1 MKYLLALAFIL
12 PFFSCALLGALMWLK
27 QYQNEVF
34 YSRLTVLVFVFNIV
48 AFVVLTG
55 VNLLT
60 DTWISHHFLAGIV
73 PKQKSWPFEIS
84 LDIYSGILIIFY
96 CLLFFLIAIFSRR
109 YLHRD
114 PGYFRFYFFL
124 NLFGAGVQTILI
136 ASNLG
141 LLIIG
146 WELVGVASAMLI
158 SFFYE
163 RGKPVEHGLRAF
175 FTYRLCDVGFVIA
188 MLLLHTTH
196 SSAWFEKG
204 VNGTLQTL
212 SVSPDSGLVFV
223 LGLALVWAAAGKS
236 AQLPFSGWLPRAME
250 GPTPSSAIFY
260 GAISVH
266 LGAFLLL
273 RCAPLIEASILLK
286 ALIIIIAL
294 ATAVH
299 STLIGRVQTDIK
311 SSLAYASLTQV
322 SVIWIEIAL
331 GFYALA
337 VLHMIGH
344 GAVRSLQILKSPSAL
359 HDHQHLE
366 EALGSQIP
374 PKARHLETLVP
385 KSLHYWLYRQ
395 SLDRGF
401 AEAIIRNWLFLPITN
416 ILGWFEKLDQKW
428 VGIINKTSKM

>member
-1 MKYLLALAFIL
+1 MKYLLVTLFVL
-12 PFFSCALLGALMWLK
+12 PFISCALLGLLMWVK
-27 QYQNEVF
+27 RYQNEVF
-34 YSRLTVLVFVFNIV
+34 YSRTTVFIFAFNIL
-48 AFVVLTG
+48 AFVVLLASSLTG
-55 VNLLT
+55 DSLIHFHNLP
-60 DTWISHHFLAGIV
+60 GIV
-73 PKQKSWPFEIS
+73 LDQGHWPFGIS
-84 LDIYSGILIIFY
+84 LDVYSGILVIFY
-96 CLLFFLIAIFSRR
+96 CLLISLIAIFSRR

-136 ASNLG
+136 ASTLD

-146 WELVGVASAMLI
+146 WELVGIASAMLI

-163 RGKPVEHGLRAF
+163 RAKPVEHGLRAF
-175 FTYRLCDVGFVIA
+175 FTYRICDLGFVVA
-188 MLLLHTTH
+188 LLVLHATH
-196 SSAWFEKG
+196 GSTWFEINL
-204 VNGTLQTL
+204 NGFWQSLA
-212 SVSPDSGLVFV
+212 VPHNSGLAV
-223 LGLALVWAAAGKS
+223 LVGLALVWAALGKS

-273 RCAPLIEASILLK
+273 KCAPLIEASWILK
-286 ALIIIIAL
+286 AVIIGIAL
-294 ATAVH
+294 ATAIH

-331 GFYALA
+331 GFYGLA
-337 VLHMIGH
+337 ILHMVGH
-344 GAVRSLQILKSPSAL
+344 AALRSLQILKSPSAL

-374 PKARHLETLVP
+374 PKAKHLETLVP
-385 KSLHYWLYRQ
+385 KPMQLWLYRQ

-401 AEAIIRNWLFLPITN
+401 AEAIIRNWLFLPIVKSLN
-416 ILGWFEKLDQKW
+416 WFEKLDQKW
-428 VGIINKTSKM
+428 VSIINNTPKI